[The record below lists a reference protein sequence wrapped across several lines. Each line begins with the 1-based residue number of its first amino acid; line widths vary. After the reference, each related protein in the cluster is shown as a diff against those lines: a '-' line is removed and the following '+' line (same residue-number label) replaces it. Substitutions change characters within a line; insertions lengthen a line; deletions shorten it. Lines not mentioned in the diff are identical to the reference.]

1 MTIICLLLIVYMFYI
16 KHQET
21 EQIKAVSKIDG
32 LTYEQLINI
41 ILKLNVH
48 NSDKIKQTMKFN
60 RVL

>member
-1 MTIICLLLIVYMFYI
+1 MFYI